1 MMEKCDAHEA
11 KGIFVY
17 RKGKIYAAAAK
28 KRRKCENT
36 NRIEMSSIAR
46 NKHQQKKI
54 EFWNLHVQVK
64 KEKNN
69 SRFT

>member
-28 KRRKCENT
+28 K
-36 NRIEMSSIAR
+36 
-46 NKHQQKKI
+46 KKK
-54 EFWNLHVQVK
+54 V
-64 KEKNN
+64 
-69 SRFT
+69 